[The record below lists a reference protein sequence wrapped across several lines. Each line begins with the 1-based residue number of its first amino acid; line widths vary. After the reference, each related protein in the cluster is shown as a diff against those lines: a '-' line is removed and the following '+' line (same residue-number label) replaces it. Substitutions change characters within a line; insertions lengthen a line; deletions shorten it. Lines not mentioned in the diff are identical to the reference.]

1 MSLITL
7 RSQNDSLSGSVV
19 ESSAYIRNYF
29 KESIEFNRGDTFELV
44 SISITKTDKFEIVAG
59 VNDRFIWRIGQG
71 PTSLTDRSPTFSQ
84 HQVIIPAGSYN
95 GQQLALIIQN
105 ELNRGV
111 ILQNYAPPL
120 NDDVTQGGFQVIYSE
135 NTTVSPP
142 TPASFQIT
150 YRQSPTPVQNAE
162 TLTITKF
169 LDTTDILTVSQ
180 DIGINNGWLLRV
192 DPSKYQNGRNLTTLT
207 TGVYGNKSTFPNGGE
222 VQVDISPSLILQSIA
237 GFTGAL
243 RVIDYNT
250 GGFVRDID
258 LTVTAIAPVNGWE
271 YELDFGDG
279 IAGKIA
285 SFQLYNGGTDGQV
298 LNSVLGAGGSGYAVN
313 ESGTF
318 TTTGSGILLNYTINS
333 VSNPGGAILTYTL
346 TSSGQDY
353 AVGDLA
359 SFGLPAGGG
368 TQADISITQIE
379 TGGGTDYLAN
389 QEIFLDNA
397 SGLNRLICTIDAVD
411 SFGAIISVTP
421 NNTLPA
427 GENYT
432 AGYISNA
439 VRVSD
444 PEIGIQAQFEI
455 QTVTSGITKK
465 YGYLSNDGFLG
476 TSLINTADATQ
487 ESNWTAGKWTYN
499 SLTTK
504 LTSSS
509 GTASDTNPH
518 GKIQTTAG
526 GGFASTLVP
535 GVYNRVCFGLARNIL
550 ISGIDNYPS
559 NIDAQLQ
566 AIPKGFDIQFSVYSS
581 VANNDIQ
588 IECTGFVK
596 TQGATYPNSNWR
608 TLKEYIKLND
618 IARSSNWNS
627 VLGTAPANWTTFNY
641 GTDHIRVRMERYDVD
656 KTRVFISHDN
666 AGDQNYS
673 EEVVVLQQNV
683 GGSTNGAVF
692 SPVTIENYYPFHP
705 CVFTSKGTRFG
716 NNDVKLR
723 GIYDPRAIDG
733 SQANIVSTTFSGN
746 ITSKNN
752 IVQMITDEDTHIQD
766 YTLTGLPH
774 LNVAAPLSQS
784 SMWKWGIVDESET
797 NGNFQSTYNAAGQGG
812 PQIQDAQGIDTQL
825 SGRSL
830 SPNNA
835 ANATGLLGFERW
847 NTYRAGLTQTIKTSA
862 NNTPSTN
869 LLEPSL
875 MVEFPDFNIKSYSG
889 ESSDSC
895 KAISV
900 IPREQWTTSQKT
912 GTLMYVSNYPIPID
926 LNISNKQQLNQLT
939 CRLRQMDGTM
949 ADDLLH
955 PTELTIR
962 KRRGFNPNM

>member
-29 KESIEFNRGDTFELV
+29 KESIEFNPGDTFELV
-44 SISITKTDKFEIVAG
+44 SISITKTDKFEIIAG
-59 VNDRFIWRIGQG
+59 TNDRFIWRIGQG

-142 TPASFQIT
+142 VPASFQIT
-150 YRQSPTPVQNAE
+150 YTQSATPVQNAE

-169 LDTTDILTVSQ
+169 LDTTNILTVSQ
-180 DIGINNGWLLRV
+180 DIGINNGWLLSV
-192 DPSKYQNGRNLTTLT
+192 DPSKYQNGRNLTTLS

-222 VQVDISPSLILQSIA
+222 VSVDISPSLILQDIA
-237 GFTGAL
+237 GFTGL
-243 RVIDYNT
+243 VKVIDYDT
-250 GGFVRDID
+250 GGGESDID
-258 LTVTAIAPVNGWE
+258 LTITPIAPVNSWQYRLE
-271 YELDFGDG
+271 FQDE
-279 IAGKIA
+279 IAGKIE
-285 SFQLYNGGTDGQV
+285 SFKLYNGGTAGQV
-298 LNSVLGAGGSGYAVN
+298 LESILGGAGTGYAVN

-333 VSNPGGAILTYTL
+333 VSSPGGAILTYTL
-346 TSSGQDY
+346 TTQGENY
-353 AVGDLA
+353 AVNDIA

-368 TQADISITQIE
+368 TQADIEITRIQ
-379 TGGGTDYLAN
+379 TGGGTDYSVGDRVHLSN
-389 QEIFLDNA
+389 P
-397 SGLNRLICTIDAVD
+397 SGVDRLIITVNTIDA
-411 SFGAIISVTP
+411 FGGILTYTP
-421 NNTLPA
+421 DASLPA

-432 AGYISNA
+432 AGSISNGIN
-439 VRVSD
+439 V
-444 PEIGIQAQFEI
+444 IGASIGYGSEFEI
-455 QTVTSGITKK
+455 ETVTDGITLK
-465 YGYLSNDGFLG
+465 YGALTDDGFLG
-476 TSLINTADATQ
+476 TSLVNTADATV
-487 ESNWTAGKWTYN
+487 EANWTAGKWTYN

-518 GKIQTTAG
+518 GKIQTTGG
-526 GGFASTLVP
+526 GGFAPTAVP
-535 GVYNRVCFGLARNIL
+535 GIYNRVTFGLARNIL

-566 AIPKGFDIQFSVYSS
+566 ALPKGFDIQFSISS
-581 VANNDIQ
+581 DDANSDIQ
-588 IECTGFVK
+588 LECTGFVK
-596 TQGATYPNSNWR
+596 TPGATYPNSNWR
-608 TLKEYIKLND
+608 TLKEYIKLTDNV
-618 IARSSNWNS
+618 RSSNWNNT
-627 VLGTAPANWTTFNY
+627 LGQAPANWTTFNY
-641 GTDHIRVRMERYDVD
+641 GTDHIRVRMERYGVD

-666 AGDQNYS
+666 AGDQAYA
-673 EEVVVLQQNV
+673 EEVRVLQQATPS
-683 GGSTNGAVF
+683 STTGADF

-716 NNDVKLR
+716 NNDVKIR
-723 GIYDPRAIDG
+723 GIYDPRVIDG

-746 ITSKNN
+746 LRSKNN
-752 IVQMITDEDTHIQD
+752 IVQMVTDEETHIQD

-797 NGNFQSTYNAAGQGG
+797 NDDFPSTYNAAGEGG
-812 PQIQDAQGIDTQL
+812 PNIQDAQGIDTQL

-830 SPNNA
+830 SPNNG

-847 NTYRAGLTQTIKTSA
+847 NTYQAGLTQTIKTSA

-900 IPREQWTTSQKT
+900 IPREQWTTDSKT